1 MAATATDKFKKQ
13 ANNFSTTTSS
23 LIVGTTDTS
32 VTLSSVVGLPTDT
45 AVVLVIDRVDANG
58 NKTPSKREYVQ
69 GIVSGSSIT
78 SLTRGLGSS
87 TAQSHSIG
95 AVVEQVFDQNTW
107 NDAVSGILTQ
117 HTQTGTHTGIT
128 TDTLTSTGNVVV
140 GGTLTVGGNNTLAT
154 GWNALGTTL
163 TYGANNGNK
172 EFTVTAASDLQS
184 SLSTGMKMSILRGTT
199 PPTQSMAFNSA
210 SSQYAS
216 KASPTGITFT
226 SAFTL
231 EAWVYLTAY
240 SNCIIGRR
248 DLAGNNGWYIDIN
261 NLGQLEIVYQNSGN
275 YTSWNTYQSLPLNQW
290 VHVAGAVSSISGKTL
305 GGLYINGVSVPTT
318 NPNSAAT
325 SLTQTGALA
334 IGASPITSPTGYFN
348 GYISEAR
355 VWSVAQSQ
363 ANIQANMAI
372 NLTGSESNLVGL
384 WQGNGNFNDLTSNA
398 NNLTAVNGAIATQA
412 SNPYNAT
419 EYAVVTKVSYS
430 SPTTT
435 VTLYTGNSNT
445 IPNQTLGTVY
455 FSTSRAPYGFNA
467 DRGNWTLSSIY
478 TNNISISTPSNGVAY
493 WSTFGSAQINIP
505 TGAWRAGFECAVT
518 SVSNGT
524 GVGRHVTAL
533 STSTSTWINY
543 SLTSFWGAP
552 IANAFATHQ
561 LYRDA
566 SILLASITPHY
577 FIDTPQDANTG
588 TLYFDASQY
597 RYNVLFAECAHL

>member
-13 ANNFSTTTSS
+13 ANNFSTSTSS

-69 GIVSGSSIT
+69 GIVSGSSII

-172 EFTVTAASDLQS
+172 EFTVTAASDLTS
-184 SLSTGMKMSILRGTT
+184 SLSPGMKMSILRGTT

-216 KASPTGITFT
+216 KVSPTGITFT
-226 SAFTL
+226 SAFTC
-231 EAWVYLTAY
+231 EAWIYVPNFTGSQAV
-240 SNCIIGRR
+240 IIGR
-248 DLAGNNGWYIDIN
+248 DNGSSGSWAMR
-261 NLGQLEIVYQNSGN
+261 LSGSGQLAVYYGIGGN
-275 YTSWNTYQSLPLNQW
+275 YTEWDTYQSVPLNQW
-290 VHVAGAVSSISGKTL
+290 VHVAASVSSVSGKTL
-305 GGLYINGVSVPTT
+305 GGLYINGVSVP
-318 NPNSAAT
+318 NSQLASAAT
-325 SLTQTGALA
+325 SLTQSGNLA
-334 IGASPITSPTGYFN
+334 IATTSPGGNYFN

-363 ANIQANMAI
+363 AQIQANMAI

-412 SNPYNAT
+412 SNPYNVT

-455 FSTSRAPYGFNA
+455 FSTSRTPYGFNA
-467 DRGNWTLSSIY
+467 DKGNWTLQVTERTGTSGIAPSSNVWTNIDSLQMSVPAGSWQLSYQLLVSASSVTAISIY
-478 TNNISISTPSNGVAY
+478 TTLSTTNNTDVDPDINTHTYTSGGVA
-493 WSTFGSAQINIP
+493 TINN
-505 TGAWRAGFECAVT
+505 
-518 SVSNGT
+518 S
-524 GVGRHVTAL
+524 
-533 STSTSTWINY
+533 
-543 SLTSFWGAP
+543 
-552 IANAFATHQ
+552 
-561 LYRDA
+561 LYRNKNYTI
-566 SILLASITPHY
+566 SS
-577 FIDTPQDANTG
+577 Q
-588 TLYFDASQY
+588 TLYYFNIMQDSGTSNITLNPNQATPT
-597 RYNVLFAECAHL
+597 LKAECLYI